1 MTAVTQTLATGILL
15 AGLYSIFALG
25 LSLQWGLLHT
35 INFAHFSF
43 VFLTAY
49 VTYEMA
55 TTFGW
60 DPLVAVLVTAPIG
73 AVLGIALQLFIT
85 RFKIDVFG
93 SLIVTFALFL
103 IFEAL
108 MTMRWT
114 SDLTRIPLDLN
125 PYFISS
131 IRMGPITLPTT
142 GLIAVVASLIACG
155 SVWWVLNR
163 THAGKGMRAF
173 VQDPEM
179 ASAFGVNYPRLALMV
194 AAISGAAAGVT
205 GTLVGMLFVITPTGA
220 EIWIAVIF
228 AVVLLGGLANPLGV
242 IGAALLIGMVESFTR
257 QFADPAMARLMALV
271 VLAIALIFKPEGL
284 FKPIVEEARE

>member
-1 MTAVTQTLATGILL
+1 MDAVTQTLATGILL

-55 TTFGW
+55 STFGW
-60 DPLVAVLVTAPIG
+60 DPLLAILVTGPIG
-73 AVLGIALQLFIT
+73 ALLGIALQLFIT

-108 MTMRWT
+108 MTLQWT
-114 SDLTRIPLDLN
+114 SNLVRIPLELN

-131 IRMGPITLPTT
+131 IRIGPITLPTT
-142 GLIAVVASLIACG
+142 GMIAVAASLLACG
-155 SVWWVLNR
+155 SVWWLLNR

-179 ASAFGVNYPRLALMV
+179 ASAFGVNYPRLALLI
-194 AAISGAAAGVT
+194 AAIAGAAAGIT

-220 EIWIAVIF
+220 EVWIAVIF

-242 IGAALLIGMVESFTR
+242 IGAALIIGMVESFTR
-257 QFADPAMARLMALV
+257 MFADPAMARLMALV
-271 VLAIALIFKPEGL
+271 VLAVALIFRPEGL